1 VAGGMDGMSEVP
13 VYGNSEEELRE
24 AGIRMAE
31 SAIRI
36 HRRRKKSLVRRNDD
50 LVTVLLSLGI
60 MKRASPGYHL
70 RRPIAERKHGNGRRT
85 QWRKKSES

>member
-1 VAGGMDGMSEVP
+1 MAGGVDGMSEEP
-13 VYGNSEEELRE
+13 VYDNSEEEQRE
-24 AGIRMAE
+24 AAIRMAE

-36 HRRRKKSLVRRNDD
+36 HRWRKKSLVRRNDD

-70 RRPIAERKHGNGRRT
+70 RRLIAERKHRNGRRT
-85 QWRKKSES
+85 QWQRKSES